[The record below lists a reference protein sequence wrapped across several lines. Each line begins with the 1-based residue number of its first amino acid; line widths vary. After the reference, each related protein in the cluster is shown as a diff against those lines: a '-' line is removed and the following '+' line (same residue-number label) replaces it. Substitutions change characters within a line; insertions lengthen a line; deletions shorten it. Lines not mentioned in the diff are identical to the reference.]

1 MASRIRKTERR
12 LWMRLKSRYDLIAL
26 MTQRG
31 LSCAKLAR
39 WADCSKS
46 MIGHL
51 RSGQIDTCTPAL
63 AARIEHALGCKPG
76 ELFESRTSTAT
87 SKSSIGART
96 AGRRTVV
103 A

>member
-1 MASRIRKTERR
+1 MAGRIHRTDRR
-12 LWMRLKSRYDLIAL
+12 LWMRLKSRYELIAL

-39 WADCSKS
+39 WAECSKS

-63 AARIEHALGCKPG
+63 AARIEHALGCQPG
-76 ELFESRTSTAT
+76 ALFESRTSIAVPESSSGSSTAVR
-87 SKSSIGART
+87 GQ
-96 AGRRTVV
+96 VV